1 MQLFWNIVKKHTHTN
16 TEIVFSRH
24 LAYQCWWEGLWQC
37 EQVMVPI
44 PSAQHHHHHDHTT
57 IIVII
62 WSCQVEHSVKHTT
75 ASLKHTVASTSAF
88 NADHP
93 DVYDL
98 ATDDRTERITRPS

>member
-1 MQLFWNIVKKHTHTN
+1 MNETKVVKIRTQNAKKVL
-16 TEIVFSRH
+16 IKD
-24 LAYQCWWEGLWQC
+24 
-37 EQVMVPI
+37 QVLKIRTPLE
-44 PSAQHHHHHDHTT
+44 A
-57 IIVII
+57 VII
-62 WSCQVEHSVKHTT
+62 WSPQVQHSVKHTT